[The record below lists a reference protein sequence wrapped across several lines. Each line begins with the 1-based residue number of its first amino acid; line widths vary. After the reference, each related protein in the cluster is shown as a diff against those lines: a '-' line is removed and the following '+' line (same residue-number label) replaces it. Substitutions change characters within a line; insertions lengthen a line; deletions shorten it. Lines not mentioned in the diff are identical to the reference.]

1 MKKDPFDYD
10 LTICDYCSVELAIE
24 ELVKCPTCDNEMCEE
39 CVDVH
44 AANGCE

>member
-1 MKKDPFDYD
+1 MKDPFDYQF
-10 LTICDYCSVELAIE
+10 TICDYCGSEFVVEE
-24 ELVKCPTCDNEMCEE
+24 MVNCPTCGNEMCEE